1 MIFAAAGLPGV
12 LAAAQGVQL
21 QVPICGPGDIKFSP
35 DPGPA
40 ADSHNDHCKIFP
52 CGAALSTGA
61 PGGAGLIARQALAL
75 RSIDPTAD
83 RPVSGARAE
92 LSPLNGRAPPF
103 QS

>member
-21 QVPICGPGDIKFSP
+21 QAPICGPGDNKFSP

-52 CGAALSTGA
+52 CGAVLIAGA
-61 PGGAGLIARQALAL
+61 RDGAGLITRQGFSLF
-75 RSIDPTAD
+75 SIDPTAD
-83 RPVSGARAE
+83 IPVIGARAE
-92 LSPLNGRAPPF
+92 LTPLNGRAPPP